1 MPGVISGLAS
11 IVAVYVASEATY
23 GASYYK
29 IFPEAAPIDGS
40 SQLRMFKFSITKK
53 PILFER
59 GEPWL
64 RASIQAEKDL
74 GGRRIIF
81 EFQAWG
87 EALGGVK
94 VQTKF

>member
-1 MPGVISGLAS
+1 MNNLHGMPGVISGLAS

-59 GEPWL
+59 GEPCL
-64 RASIQAEKDL
+64 RRASIQARKDL
-74 GGRRIIF
+74 GGRRIILNF
-81 EFQAWG
+81 KPG
-87 EALGGVK
+87 EKL
-94 VQTKF
+94 